1 MDSIILKVFSSLDDP
16 VLTEKYFFWG
26 NWLFLLVYK
35 KIISPDTAFIWA
47 QFALQQVLLP
57 LQTRKPSGRTPH
69 NAKPQHSPKI
79 LEMSFCTQKK
89 KRFSP
94 FCPCSR
100 CVCQGTVQGKSV
112 MGQGNDESHTVKQRK
127 GKERAKGD
135 ARQTRRNLYIQR
147 KKTKHRK

>member
-47 QFALQQVLLP
+47 QFALQRVLLP

-69 NAKPQHSPKI
+69 NAKPQHPPKI

-89 KRFSP
+89 KEVFSFLP
-94 FCPCSR
+94 LQQMRVS
-100 CVCQGTVQGKSV
+100 GYSAGK
-112 MGQGNDESHTVKQRK
+112 
-127 GKERAKGD
+127 
-135 ARQTRRNLYIQR
+135 
-147 KKTKHRK
+147 KHRGSGK